1 MITVT
6 PEEVE
11 EVLEKEKDLQIID
24 IRQYSSFKKSRI
36 TGAISIPRDR
46 IAQFMH
52 KIKKEK
58 PILVYCQY
66 GMKSDEI
73 ALFMEK
79 KFNTKAYVIDGGYEA
94 YIEAF

>member
-1 MITVT
+1 MIIIT
-6 PEEVE
+6 PEEVD
-11 EVLEKEKDLQIID
+11 EVLEKEKDLQVID
-24 IRQYSSFKKSRI
+24 IRQYSSYKKSSI
-36 TGAISIPRDR
+36 TGAVSIPRDR
-46 IAQFMH
+46 FSQFMH

-79 KFNTKAYVIDGGYEA
+79 KFNTKVYVIDGGYEA
-94 YIEAF
+94 YMEAF